1 MTEKIFLSYAHEDR
15 ELANAVMRT
24 LREHRIVT
32 ADDVVILDVQDFEPG
47 EDLRKRIQD
56 EMRSASKVVI
66 LATDNSA
73 NSEWVNYEAGMA
85 AALEKPIVILRKG
98 IGKTAAFIGA
108 LGTNVRSVE
117 IG

>member
-1 MTEKIFLSYAHEDR
+1 
-15 ELANAVMRT
+15 
-24 LREHRIVT
+24 
-32 ADDVVILDVQDFEPG
+32 LDVQDFEPG
-47 EDLRKRIQD
+47 EDLRKRIMD

-66 LATDNSA
+66 IATTNSA

-98 IGKTAAFIGA
+98 IGKTASFIRS
-108 LGTNVRSVE
+108 LGTDVQSVE